1 MSIESLR
8 CFIPVGGQA
17 KRLRPL
23 THDISKSCVRFLNR
37 PLIEFSMAMLAE
49 QGVRN
54 FIFGENGY
62 TNYANLID
70 QYGEGLGFSAKY
82 NIEPR
87 VHIKHQPNVDDVGS
101 ADSYRINMQY
111 YDVHDPVIVVQGDN
125 LFDADLSDLISRHGE
140 RGALMTIA
148 LTKVERVEEYGI
160 AELGEN
166 MRIKRFVEKPAPDKA
181 PGNLA
186 NAGIYLLSPEM
197 RKIVESEDMEK
208 IMGERGRLDFGYDL
222 IPYLVDNGHPVY
234 GYPLKAW
241 FDVGNPQ
248 NYLKAMYDL
257 LHGALDIRVTEE
269 RIFPE
274 RNVWVQGYSE
284 ESIKRREEIVS
295 KCKGGKLVIDGA
307 ALIGRHTRIGDNCRI
322 VDSNIDHFCII
333 GEHVNV
339 ERSAIGDAAR
349 IGEYAH
355 VEDSILG
362 RKVTVESRHESP
374 TFVQSTSVIGSSV
387 LIRKGCRIVRTKINP
402 GLMIPPGMTYIDKFL
417 QSYEDVVCLA
427 EH

>member
-37 PLIEFSMAMLAE
+37 PLIEFSMATLAE

-125 LFDADLSDLISRHGE
+125 LFDADLPDLIRKHEE

-160 AELGEN
+160 AELGED
-166 MRIKRFVEKPAPDKA
+166 MRIKRFLEKPAADKA
-181 PGNLA
+181 PSNLA
-186 NAGIYLLSPEM
+186 NAGIYLLSPEA
-197 RKIVESEDMEK
+197 RKIVENEEMEK
-208 IMGERGRLDFGYDL
+208 IVGERGRLDFGYDF
-222 IPYLVDNGHPVY
+222 IPYLVDNDYPVY

-248 NYLKAMYDL
+248 NYLKAMHDL
-257 LHGALDIRVTEE
+257 LYGALDIRVTEE

-284 ESIKRREEIVS
+284 ESLKRREEIVS
-295 KCKGGKLVIDGA
+295 QCKGGKLVIDGA
-307 ALIGRHTRIGDNCRI
+307 ALIGRHTRIGDDCRI

-349 IGEYAH
+349 IGEYTH
-355 VEDSILG
+355 IEDSILG
-362 RKVTVESRHESP
+362 RKVTVESSHESP
-374 TFVQSTSVIGSSV
+374 TFVQSTSVIGSSA
-387 LIRKGCRIVRTKINP
+387 LIRKGCRIVRTRINP